1 MLDGNLGSLPGGNGK
16 LPASTQRKD
25 RPEKA
30 AANPGWKVAGVMSKV
45 RPGWWQDQ
53 WVTAPHPGC
62 DQISGPAFSST
73 PSSGTQQLP
82 TLSRLRPWKRLPWW
96 NGGRGEHSK
105 DREGERSLPLPRVAH
120 GSTSSQVLSV
130 TSSTKKKLIQVR
142 NSDLH
147 KERPG
152 EKVCMKVKLFFFFL
166 LSDLTDNSVLKITNG
181 NNVLDYV
188 CLRLHINRQVYAIAY
203 RNISVC
209 VYYISVCLCI
219 SEMNT
224 MIQGAT
230 KGQEEG
236 IRNLLL

>member
-1 MLDGNLGSLPGGNGK
+1 
-16 LPASTQRKD
+16 
-25 RPEKA
+25 
-30 AANPGWKVAGVMSKV
+30 
-45 RPGWWQDQ
+45 
-53 WVTAPHPGC
+53 
-62 DQISGPAFSST
+62 
-73 PSSGTQQLP
+73 
-82 TLSRLRPWKRLPWW
+82 
-96 NGGRGEHSK
+96 
-105 DREGERSLPLPRVAH
+105 
-120 GSTSSQVLSV
+120 
-130 TSSTKKKLIQVR
+130 
-142 NSDLH
+142 
-147 KERPG
+147 
-152 EKVCMKVKLFFFFL
+152 MKVKLFFFFL

-188 CLRLHINRQVYAIAY
+188 CLRLHINRQVYVIAY